1 MPLRSTIFQ
10 LCAPYPFFPAS
21 PLLTLFPS
29 SLAFPDQPSA
39 SLLSV
44 IFARSLDE
52 SSGER
57 ERENERFFCSRKRTL
72 APVSPFSTN
81 LTRSRGFELIRPLA
95 GGRTEERRIGAAMSN
110 NPVDGY
116 KDSMQGVSVQAGYD
130 TDALVGGRRAI
141 SRVWSEKREEE
152 WIRSTIS

>member
-1 MPLRSTIFQ
+1 M
-10 LCAPYPFFPAS
+10 
-21 PLLTLFPS
+21 
-29 SLAFPDQPSA
+29 
-39 SLLSV
+39 
-44 IFARSLDE
+44 
-52 SSGER
+52 
-57 ERENERFFCSRKRTL
+57 
-72 APVSPFSTN
+72 
-81 LTRSRGFELIRPLA
+81 IRPLA

-116 KDSMQGVSVQAGYD
+116 KDSVQGVSVQAGYD